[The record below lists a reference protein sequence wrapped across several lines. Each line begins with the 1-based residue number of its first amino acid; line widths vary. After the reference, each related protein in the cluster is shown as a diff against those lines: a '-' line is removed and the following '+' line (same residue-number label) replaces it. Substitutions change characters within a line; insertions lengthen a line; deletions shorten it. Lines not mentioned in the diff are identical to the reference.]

1 MKPSYQFTRWQRLL
15 KPSEFKNVFD
25 QACKSGDNY
34 FTVLARPNALTT
46 SRLGLVIA
54 KKKIRKA
61 VARNRVKRL
70 IRESFRYHQH
80 GLMGID
86 CVVLAKE
93 GIDQF
98 DNRTLTCALTTH
110 WQKIARRCKKS

>member
-1 MKPSYQFTRWQRLL
+1 MKPSYQFTRLQRLL

-34 FTVLARPNALTT
+34 FTVLARTNALTT
-46 SRLGLVIA
+46 ARLGLVIA
-54 KKKIRKA
+54 KKKIREA

-70 IRESFRYHQH
+70 IRESFRLHQH
-80 GLMGID
+80 GLIGID

-93 GIDQF
+93 GIDKI
-98 DNRTLTCALTTH
+98 DNQTLTGALTTH